1 MKTIIVSDYGV
12 RLRFRKGVL
21 RIESRGGCREIPL
34 ANVDQVLI
42 ATSGVWLSSKLIR
55 KLVEYGIDLVILD
68 SRGCPIGRVYPPY
81 VNKTVETRRHQYKAY
96 GGEKALHI
104 IKELAYSKIANQAMV
119 LKRYYSYTRDQVLR
133 DSCEQLLSLASSAQ
147 SIDAGFEEAKE
158 ALRLIEAEA
167 ARIYWASFSTLLPSD
182 LKFHGRDHDSQD
194 PVNMSLNY
202 LYSILYSDCW
212 KALVLAGLDPYAG
225 FMHVD
230 RSGKTSLVY
239 DFVEQFRFTAE
250 LLLLAMLRH
259 GWRPSIS
266 NGLIEYKSRV
276 EIIKKFNEFMDST
289 KARYIDEAPQTLR
302 QIIKRSAF
310 TLSSYLRGDGVFR
323 GYIHR

>member
-1 MKTIIVSDYGV
+1 MKTIIVSGYGV

-21 RIESRGGCREIPL
+21 KIESGEECREIPL
-34 ANVDQVLI
+34 ANIDQVVV
-42 ATSGVWLSSKLIR
+42 ATSGVWFSSKLIR
-55 KLVEYGIDLVILD
+55 KLIEYGVDIVILD
-68 SRGCPIGRVYPPY
+68 SRGYPIGRVYPPY
-81 VNKTVETRRHQYKAY
+81 INKTVETRRHQYKAY

-104 IKELAYSKIANQAMV
+104 IKELAYSKIVNQAAV
-119 LKRYYSYTRDQVLR
+119 LRRYYSYTKDQVLK
-133 DSCEQLLSLASSAQ
+133 DSCEQLHSLASSARNINA
-147 SIDAGFEEAKE
+147 SFEEARE

-167 ARIYWASFSTLLPSD
+167 ARVYWASYSTLLPSD
-182 LKFHGRDHDSQD
+182 LKFPGRDHDSQD

-202 LYSILYSDCW
+202 LYSILYGECW

-239 DFVEQFRFTAE
+239 DFVEQFRFIAE
-250 LLLLAMLRH
+250 LLLLAMLKH

-266 NGLIEYKSRV
+266 NGLLDYKSRV
-276 EIIKKFNEFMDST
+276 EMIKKINEFMDST
-289 KARYIDEAPQTLR
+289 KAKYIDEAPQTIR
-302 QIIKRSAF
+302 QVIKRSAF
-310 TLSSYLRGDGVFR
+310 ALSSHLRGDGVFK